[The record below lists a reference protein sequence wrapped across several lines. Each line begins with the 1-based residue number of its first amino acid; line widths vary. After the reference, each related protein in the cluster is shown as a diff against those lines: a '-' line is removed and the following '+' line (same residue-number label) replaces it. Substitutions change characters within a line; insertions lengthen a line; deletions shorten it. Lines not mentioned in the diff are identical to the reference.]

1 MKLKKISWIL
11 VLLIVFGAFVTAS
24 GVTSAVTDEEYAG
37 NTIADLEWDKY
48 GIEITDFSKGEQ
60 AQTETSAS
68 ALPKPSINI
77 STDKPTYKP
86 FEHQTITVKIKN
98 PTIKPI
104 KISIGVGFKVYE
116 IGGVPFEYEKP
127 SLYETDQ
134 FLFPPKYEHTS
145 SFEIPAVTLPA
156 GKYAW
161 TAYLKNSGGEI
172 ISTDEAPFEVVIIGP
187 I

>member
-1 MKLKKISWIL
+1 LS
-11 VLLIVFGAFVTAS
+11 
-24 GVTSAVTDEEYAG
+24 
-37 NTIADLEWDKY
+37 
-48 GIEITDFSKGEQ
+48 
-60 AQTETSAS
+60 
-68 ALPKPSINI
+68 KPSINI

-86 FEHQTITVKIKN
+86 FEHQTITLKIKN

-104 KISIGVGFKVYE
+104 KISVGVGFKVYE

-134 FLFPPKYEHTS
+134 LLFPPKYEHTS
-145 SFEIPAVTLPA
+145 SFDIPAVTLPP

-172 ISTDEAPFEVVIIGP
+172 ISTDEAPFEVVVIGP